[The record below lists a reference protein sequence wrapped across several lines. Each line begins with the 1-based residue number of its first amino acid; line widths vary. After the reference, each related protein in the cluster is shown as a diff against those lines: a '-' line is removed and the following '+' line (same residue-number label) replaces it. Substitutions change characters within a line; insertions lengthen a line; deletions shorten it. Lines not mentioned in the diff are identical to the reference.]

1 MPDLVFTRRFS
12 MGHRLIHGASESC
25 ALPHGHN
32 EFVTVRLTPTHAA
45 RLDGRGNMPVSFQ
58 RAKSTWHRFVDEKL
72 DHALQ
77 LAEDDPLLAWFQA
90 HEPARAQRI
99 VITPGDPTTELMVCL
114 MMAKLNA
121 FLKADG
127 DVLRCTEVS
136 LQETPTNTV
145 SFSGNPE
152 EMIPAS
158 RAPEACWWNRADM
171 SISD

>member
-1 MPDLVFTRRFS
+1 
-12 MGHRLIHGASESC
+12 
-25 ALPHGHN
+25 
-32 EFVTVRLTPTHAA
+32 
-45 RLDGRGNMPVSFQ
+45 
-58 RAKSTWHRFVDEKL
+58 
-72 DHALQ
+72 
-77 LAEDDPLLAWFQA
+77 
-90 HEPARAQRI
+90 
-99 VITPGDPTTELMVCL
+99 MVCL

>member
-32 EFVTVRLTPTHAA
+32 EFVTVRLTPTHPA

-77 LAEDDPLLAWFQA
+77 LAEDDPLLTWFQA

-152 EMIPAS
+152 EMIPAGRS
-158 RAPEACWWNRADM
+158 PESCWWNRADM